1 MERGREAEA
10 LQWRGLSHPGPRAD
24 LRACGAG
31 AAEKGSPTGPLPW
44 LSLRLRPGEI
54 VPLHR
59 QLAAQLAVALREGRC
74 EAGQR
79 LPGGRDLAERL
90 GIDRGTVLA
99 AYRRLA
105 RAGLVELRPGS
116 GAYVAGLEGKA
127 TVVGRPRRE
136 PDPFRAFVARE
147 RARGSGTAELTGLFE
162 RWRNALSARRVI
174 VVDEEPELRELRR
187 HELAGALPG
196 IQVTGSDP
204 GALRREPER
213 ASGAL
218 VAADPRHASAMR
230 AALPP
235 WVEVVTLRAPGGSGE
250 RRLLLR
256 LAVGAVVVLVSMSPT
271 LRRRFRELAAGLR
284 GREVAALAL
293 APGASPR
300 LDRGLRL
307 ARFVLA
313 DVACRPALEG
323 RVEAHRL
330 LTVRAVDPALCEEL
344 ARTLAMG
351 PIGME
356 PGGRAAG
363 GRSVEGGGASRRR
376 RRRTERA

>member
-1 MERGREAEA
+1 
-10 LQWRGLSHPGPRAD
+10 LSV
-24 LRACGAG
+24 
-31 AAEKGSPTGPLPW
+31 
-44 LSLRLRPGEI
+44 RLRPGEL

-59 QLAAQLAVALREGRC
+59 QLAAQLGAALREGRC
-74 EAGQR
+74 GAGDR
-79 LPGGRDLAERL
+79 LPGGRVLAERL
-90 GIDRGTVLA
+90 GIDRGTVLS

-105 RAGLVELRPGS
+105 REGLVQLRPGS
-116 GAYVAGLEGKA
+116 GAYVTARDGRAVPAGEA
-127 TVVGRPRRE
+127 SRE

-147 RARGSGTAELTGLFE
+147 RSRGSGTAELTGLFE
-162 RWRNALSARRVI
+162 RWRAALSARRVI
-174 VVDEEPELRELRR
+174 VVDEEPRLRELRR
-187 HELAGALPG
+187 RELAGALPG
-196 IQVTGSDP
+196 VRITASDP
-204 GALRREPER
+204 DALRREPER

-218 VAADPRHASAMR
+218 VAAAPRHASAMR

-235 WVEVVTLRAPGGSGE
+235 WVEVVTLRAPGGSRE

-313 DVACRPALEG
+313 DVACRPALES
-323 RVEAHRL
+323 RVEARRL
-330 LTVRAVDPALCEEL
+330 LTVRAVDPVLCEEL
-344 ARTLAMG
+344 ARTLALPPFG
-351 PIGME
+351 LEGQVLA
-356 PGGRAAG
+356 GARAREDGSAW
-363 GRSVEGGGASRRR
+363 RRR
-376 RRRTERA
+376 RRRTRPT